1 MSVKSLPCCGLR
13 VVARSPDRAT
23 GSDRR
28 SPRLCRGGDLRSR
41 TVAGSGDPPQ
51 RGGERG
57 RVSAPREA
65 LGALTRP
72 RSPLSKY
79 TRRLDDHLF
88 RLRLGLF
95 GGRLQ
100 RVFAAAAAAQAP
112 EHLAASAALLD
123 DFLFA
128 LAAGQL

>member
-1 MSVKSLPCCGLR
+1 VLRLASGVALAPRVLPSGRPPALTEGPTH

-65 LGALTRP
+65 LGAL
-72 RSPLSKY
+72 
-79 TRRLDDHLF
+79 
-88 RLRLGLF
+88 
-95 GGRLQ
+95 
-100 RVFAAAAAAQAP
+100 
-112 EHLAASAALLD
+112 
-123 DFLFA
+123 
-128 LAAGQL
+128 